1 MTVAESAKD
10 IMKLQFPSSD
20 FRRTKQTTFDLINS
34 VINEKYMN
42 GGHFAL
48 SGCY

>member
-1 MTVAESAKD
+1 MTIAESAKD
-10 IMKLQFPSSD
+10 IMKLQFPPGD
-20 FRRTKQTTFDLINS
+20 FRRTKQTTFDFING
-34 VINEKYMN
+34 KYMS